1 MRPPVNGERLRS
13 TGDVGETEAVC
24 RLVADYHAVAR
35 HYPADGGHAV
45 TRSQATTYPAS
56 WVDLDATSHPLGDI
70 AHGQRQRAGAPQ
82 RRVCGRRK
90 ADSTGATPPGQA
102 APWSVRESA
111 RKLECQGG
119 QRCSAAVKAKS
130 EVQSEGSSP
139 MRPCRPAE
147 RRTRTGAVRPC
158 RLGGRRRTRT
168 GWMRPCR
175 LARRRRTRIR
185 GVRPCR
191 LGGRR
196 RTRTGWMRPC
206 RLCGR
211 RRTRIGDV
219 RPCRLSRR
227 RRTRTGWMRPCRL
240 RRRRRTR
247 IRRHSKKG
255 RCRLADHSV
264 RRWPRRPAGCLR
276 SCNDTSSGPRRLRRN
291 RLCLLWYHNDS

>member
-196 RTRTGWMRPC
+196 RTRTVGMRPC
-206 RLCGR
+206 RLG
-211 RRTRIGDV
+211 G
-219 RPCRLSRR
+219 
-227 RRTRTGWMRPCRL
+227 
-240 RRRRRTR
+240 RRRTR
-247 IRRHSKKG
+247 IRRHRKHG
-255 RCRLADHSV
+255 RYRLAEHAG